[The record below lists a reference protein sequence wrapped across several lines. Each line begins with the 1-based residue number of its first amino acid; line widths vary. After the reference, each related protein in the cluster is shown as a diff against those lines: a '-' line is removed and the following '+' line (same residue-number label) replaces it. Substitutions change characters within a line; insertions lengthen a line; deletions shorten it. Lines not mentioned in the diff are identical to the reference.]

1 MIPERVRIEYPLTNP
16 VVSSFFCSLN
26 SNPLITYMMEP
37 DSTKPNSGKP
47 TSNVVT
53 YLATRLQQLGVNHLF
68 SVPGDYTSDLLEII
82 DTSTSLNR
90 IGNCNELNAGYAA
103 DGYSR
108 INGLGA
114 VAVTTGVGSFSLLNA
129 IGGSFVEDVPVVAII
144 GTLSNTKSLDEINGA
159 ELYHHNVGSD
169 DANIGIYKNVTVAF
183 EKITNPLTA
192 PAQIDAALT
201 ACISKKK
208 PVAIEITE
216 DCYYMPC
223 PPPPKEKLLPVP
235 GYEPIETLRKMA
247 CYTPDADKD
256 NPDCK
261 PNKYAKQ
268 IVDALDGA
276 AESIYSKL
284 TASKAPVLWI
294 GKEIHTYGLQD
305 KFLALL
311 DRVQAP
317 YVNSLLSKAI
327 IPEDNPW
334 FIGLHDGSF
343 TSDYANQFLNK
354 SDLLIGLGVWNTD
367 LNEFGVKT
375 TNVGIISDIDASRN
389 MVKAGDEL
397 YVQVSLSLLL
407 DELIKKIDEN
417 GYTPVWQK
425 PTPPAPPAPPSP
437 TDPIGYDSFYA
448 VLDSFVTPNHVVM
461 ADVGLS
467 TFGGTSSLKIT
478 RPNGIQAQNIWASI
492 GWSVPAGL
500 GASYTEGTRAIVVV
514 GDGAFKLTCQ
524 AISTMVMEKRST
536 VVFVLNNKVYG
547 VEQMLLDPAPYKAG
561 SSTPFEDANVL
572 QEWDYVNLMK
582 AFSNGAHHA
591 QSANVNTVQDLHN
604 VLETIQNNPESTF
617 LVNINLKER
626 DYPRAWSKIVNK

>member
-1 MIPERVRIEYPLTNP
+1 
-16 VVSSFFCSLN
+16 
-26 SNPLITYMMEP
+26 MEP
-37 DSTKPNSGKP
+37 TPTEPTPGKP

-53 YLATRLQQLGVNHLF
+53 YLAIRLQQLGVNHLF

-82 DTSTSLNR
+82 DTSTSLKR

-129 IGGSFVEDVPVVAII
+129 IGGSFVEDIPVVAII
-144 GTLSNTKSLDEINGA
+144 GTLSNTKTLDEVNGA
-159 ELYHHNVGSD
+159 ELYHHNVGTD
-169 DANIGIYKNVTVAF
+169 DANIAIYNKVTVAF
-183 EKITNPLTA
+183 EKITNPLNA
-192 PAQIDAALT
+192 PAQIDTALT
-201 ACISKKK
+201 ACISRKK

-223 PPPPKEKLLPVP
+223 PPPEGKLSPVAS
-235 GYEPIETLRKMA
+235 YESIETLREMA
-247 CYTPDADKD
+247 CHKPDKKDDEDKS
-256 NPDCK
+256 DCK

-276 AESIYSKL
+276 AESIYNKL
-284 TASKAPVLWI
+284 TTSKAPVLWI

-311 DRVQAP
+311 DRIQAP

-389 MVKAGDEL
+389 MVKTGDEL

-407 DELIKKIDEN
+407 DELLGLIDKN
-417 GYTPVWQK
+417 GYTPVWEK
-425 PTPPAPPAPPSP
+425 PTPPVPPAPPSP
-437 TDPIGYDSFYA
+437 SEPIGYDSFYA
-448 VLDSFVTPNHVVM
+448 VLDSFITPDHIVM

-500 GASYTEGTRAIVVV
+500 GASYTDGTRAVVVV

-524 AISTMVMEKRST
+524 AVSTMVMEKRNT
-536 VVFVLNNKVYG
+536 VVFVMNNKVYG
-547 VEQMLLDPAPYKAG
+547 VEQMLLDPAPYKAE
-561 SSTPFEDANVL
+561 SDAPFEDANVL
-572 QEWDYVNLMK
+572 QEWDYVSLMK
-582 AFSNGAHHA
+582 AYSNNAQNA

-604 VLETIQNNPESTF
+604 VLETINNNPESTF

-626 DYPRAWSKIVNK
+626 DYPKAWSKIVNKKT

>member
-1 MIPERVRIEYPLTNP
+1 
-16 VVSSFFCSLN
+16 
-26 SNPLITYMMEP
+26 MEP
-37 DSTKPNSGKP
+37 TPTEPTPGKP

-53 YLATRLQQLGVNHLF
+53 YLAIRLQQLGVNHLF

-82 DTSTSLNR
+82 DTSTSLKR

-129 IGGSFVEDVPVVAII
+129 IGGSFVEDIPVVAII
-144 GTLSNTKSLDEINGA
+144 GTLSNTKTLDEVNGA
-159 ELYHHNVGSD
+159 ELYHHNVGTD
-169 DANIGIYKNVTVAF
+169 DANIAIYNKVTVAF
-183 EKITNPLTA
+183 EKITNPLNA

-201 ACISKKK
+201 ACISQKK

-223 PPPPKEKLLPVP
+223 PPPEGKLSPVAS
-235 GYEPIETLRKMA
+235 YESIETLRKMA
-247 CYTPDADKD
+247 CHKTGKKDDEDKS
-256 NPDCK
+256 DCK

-268 IVDALDGA
+268 IADALDGA
-276 AESIYSKL
+276 AESIYTKL

-311 DRVQAP
+311 DRIQAP

-334 FIGLHDGSF
+334 FVGLHDGVF
-343 TSDYANQFLNK
+343 TSDYTNQFLSK

-367 LNEFGVKT
+367 LNEFGVT
-375 TNVGIISDIDASRN
+375 TSNVGIICDVDASRN
-389 MVKAGDEL
+389 MVKIKTGDEL
-397 YVQVSLSLLL
+397 YVQVSLSHLL

-437 TDPIGYDSFYA
+437 SEHIGYDSFYA
-448 VLDSFVTPNHVVM
+448 VLDSFITPDHIVM

-500 GASYTEGTRAIVVV
+500 GASYTDGTRAVVVV

-536 VVFVLNNKVYG
+536 VVFVMNNKVYG
-547 VEQMLLDPAPYKAG
+547 VEQMLLDPAPYKAE
-561 SSTPFEDANVL
+561 SDATFEEANVL
-572 QEWDYVNLMK
+572 QEWDYVSLMK
-582 AFSNGAHHA
+582 AYSNNAHNA

-604 VLETIQNNPESTF
+604 VIETIQKNPESTF

-626 DYPRAWSKIVNK
+626 DYPKAWSKIVNKKTQ

>member
-1 MIPERVRIEYPLTNP
+1 
-16 VVSSFFCSLN
+16 
-26 SNPLITYMMEP
+26 ME
-37 DSTKPNSGKP
+37 S

-82 DTSTSLNR
+82 DTSTSLER

-144 GTLSNTKSLDEINGA
+144 GTLSNTKTLDEVNGA

-169 DANIGIYKNVTVAF
+169 DANIGIYKPVTVAF
-183 EKITNPLTA
+183 EKISNPMTA

-201 ACISKKK
+201 ACISKSK

-223 PPPPKEKLLPVP
+223 PPPPKDKLLPVP
-235 GYEPIETLRKMA
+235 SYESIETLREMA
-247 CYTPDADKD
+247 CVGSVRKDDNSDKK
-256 NPDCK
+256 PCK

-268 IVDALDGA
+268 IVDALDGSAQTTGA
-276 AESIYSKL
+276 APSIYEKL
-284 TASKAPVLWI
+284 CASKAPVLWI
-294 GKEIHTYGLQD
+294 GKEIQTYGLQG
-305 KFLALL
+305 KFLTLL
-311 DRVQAP
+311 NKIQAP
-317 YVNSLLSKAI
+317 YANSLLGKAI

-334 FIGLHDGSF
+334 FIGLHDGVF
-343 TSDYANQFLNK
+343 TSDYTKQFLNK
-354 SDLLIGLGVWNTD
+354 SDLVIGLGVWNTD
-367 LNEFGVKT
+367 LNEFGIT
-375 TNVGIISDIDASRN
+375 NSNVGIISDIDASRN
-389 MVKAGDEL
+389 MVKTGDEL
-397 YVQVSLSLLL
+397 YVQVSLSNLL
-407 DELIKKIDEN
+407 DKLINLIDEK
-417 GYTPVWQK
+417 GYNPVWQK

-437 TDPIGYDSFYA
+437 SDPIGYDSFYT
-448 VLDSFVTPNHVVM
+448 VLDSFVTPDHIVM

-500 GASYTEGTRAIVVV
+500 GASYTDGTRAVVIV

-524 AISTMVMEKRST
+524 AISTMVMEKRNT

-547 VEQMLLDPAPYKAG
+547 VEQMLLDPAPYKTG
-561 SSTPFEDANVL
+561 SNDPFEAANVL
-572 QEWDYVNLMK
+572 QEWDYVSLMK
-582 AFSNGAHHA
+582 AYSNNAPNA

-604 VLETIQNNPESTF
+604 VLETINNNPNSTF
-617 LVNINLKER
+617 LVNINLNER
-626 DYPRAWSKIVNK
+626 DYPKAWSMFVNK

>member
-1 MIPERVRIEYPLTNP
+1 MD
-16 VVSSFFCSLN
+16 
-26 SNPLITYMMEP
+26 SN
-37 DSTKPNSGKP
+37 
-47 TSNVVT
+47 SNVVT
-53 YLATRLQQLGVNHLF
+53 YLATRLKQLGVDHLF

-82 DTSTSLNR
+82 DTTKILTR
-90 IGNCNELNAGYAA
+90 VGNCNELNAGYAA

-108 INGLGA
+108 VNGLGA

-129 IGGSFVEDVPVVAII
+129 IGGSFVEDIPVVAII
-144 GTLSNTKSLDEINGA
+144 GTLSNTKSLDEVNGA

-169 DANIGIYKNVTVAF
+169 DANIEIYDKVTVAF
-183 EKITNPLTA
+183 EKITNPLNA

-201 ACISKKK
+201 ACISQKK

-223 PPPPKEKLLPVP
+223 PPPPNEKLLPVP
-235 GYEPIETLRKMA
+235 SYESIETLREMA
-247 CYTPDADKD
+247 SETP
-256 NPDCK
+256 

-276 AESIYSKL
+276 AGSIYSKL

-294 GKEIHTYGLQD
+294 GKEIQTYGLQD
-305 KFLALL
+305 KFLNLL
-311 DRVQAP
+311 NKIQAP
-317 YVNSLLSKAI
+317 YANSLLGKAI

-334 FIGLHDGSF
+334 FIGLHDGVF
-343 TSDYANQFLNK
+343 TSDYTNQFLNK
-354 SDLLIGLGVWNTD
+354 SDLVIGLGVWNTD
-367 LNEFGVKT
+367 LNEFGV
-375 TNVGIISDIDASRN
+375 TNSNIGIISDIDASRN
-389 MVKAGDEL
+389 MVKTGDEL
-397 YVQVSLSLLL
+397 YVQVSLSNLL
-407 DELIKKIDEN
+407 DKLISLIDEK

-437 TDPIGYDSFYA
+437 SDPIGYDSFYT
-448 VLDSFVTPNHVVM
+448 VLDSFVTPDHVVM
-461 ADVGLS
+461 ADIGLS

-500 GASYTEGTRAIVVV
+500 GASYTAGTRAVVIV

-524 AISTMVMEKRST
+524 AISTMVMEKRNT

-561 SSTPFEDANVL
+561 SSDPFEDANVL
-572 QEWDYVNLMK
+572 QEWDYVSLMK
-582 AFSNGAHHA
+582 AYSNNAPNA

-604 VLETIQNNPESTF
+604 VLETINNNPNSTF
-617 LVNINLKER
+617 LVNINLSER
-626 DYPRAWSKIVNK
+626 DYPKAWSMFVNK

>member
-1 MIPERVRIEYPLTNP
+1 MD
-16 VVSSFFCSLN
+16 
-26 SNPLITYMMEP
+26 SN
-37 DSTKPNSGKP
+37 
-47 TSNVVT
+47 SNVVT
-53 YLATRLQQLGVNHLF
+53 YLATRLKQLGVDHLF

-82 DTSTSLNR
+82 DTTKILTR
-90 IGNCNELNAGYAA
+90 VGNCNELNAGYAA

-108 INGLGA
+108 VNGLGA

-129 IGGSFVEDVPVVAII
+129 IGGSFVEDIPVVAII
-144 GTLSNTKSLDEINGA
+144 GTLSNAKSLDEVNGA
-159 ELYHHNVGSD
+159 ELYHHNVGAD
-169 DANIGIYKNVTVAF
+169 DANIEIYDKVTVAF
-183 EKITNPLTA
+183 EKITNPLNA

-201 ACISKKK
+201 ACISQKK

-223 PPPPKEKLLPVP
+223 PPPPDEKLLPVP
-235 GYEPIETLRKMA
+235 SYESIETLREMA
-247 CYTPDADKD
+247 SETP
-256 NPDCK
+256 

-276 AESIYSKL
+276 AGSIYSKL
-284 TASKAPVLWI
+284 TASKAPLLWI
-294 GKEIHTYGLQD
+294 GKEIQTYGLQD
-305 KFLALL
+305 KFLTLL
-311 DRVQAP
+311 NKIQAP
-317 YVNSLLSKAI
+317 YANSLLGKAI

-334 FIGLHDGSF
+334 FIGLHDGVF
-343 TSDYANQFLNK
+343 TSDYTNQFLNK
-354 SDLLIGLGVWNTD
+354 SDLVIGLGVWNTD
-367 LNEFGVKT
+367 LNEFGV
-375 TNVGIISDIDASRN
+375 TNSNIGIISDIDASRN
-389 MVKAGDEL
+389 MVKAGNEL
-397 YVQVSLSLLL
+397 YVQVSLSNLL
-407 DELIKKIDEN
+407 DELISLIDEK

-437 TDPIGYDSFYA
+437 SDPIGYDSFYT
-448 VLDSFVTPNHVVM
+448 VLDSFVTPDHVVM

-500 GASYTEGTRAIVVV
+500 GASYTAGTRAVVVV

-524 AISTMVMEKRST
+524 AISTMVMEKRNT

-561 SSTPFEDANVL
+561 SNDPFEDANVL
-572 QEWDYVNLMK
+572 QEWDYVSLMK
-582 AFSNGAHHA
+582 AYSNNAPNA

-604 VLETIQNNPESTF
+604 VLETINNNPNSTF
-617 LVNINLKER
+617 LVNINLNER
-626 DYPRAWSKIVNK
+626 DYPKAWSMFVNK

>member
-1 MIPERVRIEYPLTNP
+1 
-16 VVSSFFCSLN
+16 
-26 SNPLITYMMEP
+26 MEP
-37 DSTKPNSGKP
+37 TSPESTAVQP
-47 TSNVVT
+47 TANVVT

-82 DTSTSLNR
+82 DTSKILKR

-129 IGGSFVEDVPVVAII
+129 IGGSFVEDIPVVAII
-144 GTLSNTKSLDEINGA
+144 GTLSNTKYLDEVNGA

-169 DANIGIYKNVTVAF
+169 DANIAIYDKVTVAF
-183 EKITNPLTA
+183 EKITNPLNA

-201 ACISKKK
+201 ACISHKK

-235 GYEPIETLRKMA
+235 NYESIETLREMA
-247 CYTPDADKD
+247 SKTP
-256 NPDCK
+256 

-268 IVDALDGA
+268 IVDALDGSAKTTGA
-276 AESIYSKL
+276 APSIYEKL
-284 TASKAPVLWI
+284 CASKAPVLWI
-294 GKEIHTYGLQD
+294 GKEIETYGLQD
-305 KFLALL
+305 KFLTLL
-311 DRVQAP
+311 NKIQAP
-317 YVNSLLSKAI
+317 YANSLLGKAI

-334 FIGLHDGSF
+334 FIGLHDGVF
-343 TSDYANQFLNK
+343 TSDYTNQFLNK
-354 SDLLIGLGVWNTD
+354 SDLVIGLGVWNTD
-367 LNEFGVKT
+367 LNEFGIT
-375 TNVGIISDIDASRN
+375 NSNVGIISDIDASRN

-397 YVQVSLSLLL
+397 YVQVSLSNLL
-407 DELIKKIDEN
+407 DKLISLIDEK
-417 GYTPVWQK
+417 GYNPVWQK
-425 PTPPAPPAPPSP
+425 PTPPTTPAPPSP
-437 TDPIGYDSFYA
+437 SDPIGYDSFYA
-448 VLDSFVTPNHVVM
+448 VLDSFVTPDHVVM

-500 GASYTEGTRAIVVV
+500 GASYTEDTRAIVVV

-524 AISTMVMEKRST
+524 AISTMVMESRST

-561 SSTPFEDANVL
+561 STDPFEDANVL
-572 QEWDYVNLMK
+572 QEWDYVSLMK
-582 AFSNGAHHA
+582 AYSNNAPNA

-604 VLETIQNNPESTF
+604 VLETINNNPNSTF
-617 LVNINLKER
+617 LVNINLDER
-626 DYPRAWSKIVNK
+626 DYPKAWSMFVNK

>member
-1 MIPERVRIEYPLTNP
+1 MD
-16 VVSSFFCSLN
+16 
-26 SNPLITYMMEP
+26 SN
-37 DSTKPNSGKP
+37 
-47 TSNVVT
+47 SNVVT
-53 YLATRLQQLGVNHLF
+53 YLATRLKQLGVDHLF

-82 DTSTSLNR
+82 DTTKILTR
-90 IGNCNELNAGYAA
+90 VGNCNELNAGYAA

-108 INGLGA
+108 VNGLGA

-129 IGGSFVEDVPVVAII
+129 IGGSFVEDIPVVAII
-144 GTLSNTKSLDEINGA
+144 GTLSNTKSLDEVNGA

-169 DANIGIYKNVTVAF
+169 DANIEIYDKVTVAF
-183 EKITNPLTA
+183 EKITNPLNA

-201 ACISKKK
+201 ACISQKK

-223 PPPPKEKLLPVP
+223 PPPPDEKLLPVP
-235 GYEPIETLRKMA
+235 SYESIETLREMA
-247 CYTPDADKD
+247 SETP
-256 NPDCK
+256 

-276 AESIYSKL
+276 AGSIYSKL
-284 TASKAPVLWI
+284 TASKAPLLWI
-294 GKEIHTYGLQD
+294 GKEIQTYGLQD
-305 KFLALL
+305 KFLTLL
-311 DRVQAP
+311 NKIQAP
-317 YVNSLLSKAI
+317 YANSLLGKAI

-334 FIGLHDGSF
+334 FIGLHDGVF
-343 TSDYANQFLNK
+343 TSDYTNQFLNK
-354 SDLLIGLGVWNTD
+354 SDLVIGLGVWNTD
-367 LNEFGVKT
+367 LNEFGV
-375 TNVGIISDIDASRN
+375 TNSNIGIISDIDASRN
-389 MVKAGDEL
+389 MVKAGNEL
-397 YVQVSLSLLL
+397 YVQVSLSNLL
-407 DELIKKIDEN
+407 DELISLIDEK

-437 TDPIGYDSFYA
+437 SDPIGYDSFYT
-448 VLDSFVTPNHVVM
+448 VLDSFVTPDHVVM

-500 GASYTEGTRAIVVV
+500 GASYTAGTRAVVVV

-524 AISTMVMEKRST
+524 AISTMVMEKRNT

-561 SSTPFEDANVL
+561 SNDPFEDANVL
-572 QEWDYVNLMK
+572 QEWDYVSLMK
-582 AFSNGAHHA
+582 AYSNNAPNA

-604 VLETIQNNPESTF
+604 VLETINNNPNSTF
-617 LVNINLKER
+617 LVNINLNER
-626 DYPRAWSKIVNK
+626 DYPKAWSMFVNK

>member
-1 MIPERVRIEYPLTNP
+1 MD
-16 VVSSFFCSLN
+16 
-26 SNPLITYMMEP
+26 SN
-37 DSTKPNSGKP
+37 
-47 TSNVVT
+47 SNVVT
-53 YLATRLQQLGVNHLF
+53 YLATRLKQLGVDHLF

-82 DTSTSLNR
+82 DTTKILTR
-90 IGNCNELNAGYAA
+90 VGNCNELNAGYAA

-108 INGLGA
+108 VNGLGA

-129 IGGSFVEDVPVVAII
+129 IGGSFVEDIPVVAII
-144 GTLSNTKSLDEINGA
+144 GTLSNAKSLDEVNGA
-159 ELYHHNVGSD
+159 ELYHHNVGAD
-169 DANIGIYKNVTVAF
+169 DANIEIYDKVTVAF
-183 EKITNPLTA
+183 EKITNPLNA

-201 ACISKKK
+201 ACISQKK

-223 PPPPKEKLLPVP
+223 PPPPDEKLLPVP
-235 GYEPIETLRKMA
+235 SYESIETLREMA
-247 CYTPDADKD
+247 SETP
-256 NPDCK
+256 

-276 AESIYSKL
+276 AGSIYSKL
-284 TASKAPVLWI
+284 TASKAPLLWI
-294 GKEIHTYGLQD
+294 GKEIQTYGLQD
-305 KFLALL
+305 KFLTLL
-311 DRVQAP
+311 NKIQAP
-317 YVNSLLSKAI
+317 YANSLLGKAI

-334 FIGLHDGSF
+334 FIGLHDGVF
-343 TSDYANQFLNK
+343 TSDYTNQFLNK
-354 SDLLIGLGVWNTD
+354 SDLVIGLGVWNTD
-367 LNEFGVKT
+367 LNEFGV
-375 TNVGIISDIDASRN
+375 TNSNIGIISDIDASRN
-389 MVKAGDEL
+389 MVKAGNEL
-397 YVQVSLSLLL
+397 YVQVSLSNLL
-407 DELIKKIDEN
+407 DELISLIDEK

-437 TDPIGYDSFYA
+437 SDPIGYDSFYT
-448 VLDSFVTPNHVVM
+448 VLDSFVTPDHVVM

-500 GASYTEGTRAIVVV
+500 GASYTAGTRAVVVV

-524 AISTMVMEKRST
+524 AISTMVMEKRNT

-561 SSTPFEDANVL
+561 SNDPFEDANVL
-572 QEWDYVNLMK
+572 QEWDYVSLMK
-582 AFSNGAHHA
+582 AYSNNAPNA

-604 VLETIQNNPESTF
+604 VLETINNNPNSTF
-617 LVNINLKER
+617 LVNINLNDR
-626 DYPRAWSKIVNK
+626 DYPKAWSMFVNK

>member
-1 MIPERVRIEYPLTNP
+1 MD
-16 VVSSFFCSLN
+16 
-26 SNPLITYMMEP
+26 SN
-37 DSTKPNSGKP
+37 
-47 TSNVVT
+47 SNVVT
-53 YLATRLQQLGVNHLF
+53 YLATRLKQLGVDHLF

-82 DTSTSLNR
+82 DTTKILTR
-90 IGNCNELNAGYAA
+90 VGNCNELNAGYAA

-108 INGLGA
+108 VNGLGA

-129 IGGSFVEDVPVVAII
+129 IGGSFVEDIPVVAII
-144 GTLSNTKSLDEINGA
+144 GTLSNTKSLDEVNGA

-169 DANIGIYKNVTVAF
+169 DANIEIYDKVTVAF
-183 EKITNPLTA
+183 EKITNPLNA

-201 ACISKKK
+201 ACISQKK

-223 PPPPKEKLLPVP
+223 PPPPNEKLLPVP
-235 GYEPIETLRKMA
+235 SYESIETLREMA
-247 CYTPDADKD
+247 SETP
-256 NPDCK
+256 

-276 AESIYSKL
+276 AGSIYSKL
-284 TASKAPVLWI
+284 TASKAPLLWI
-294 GKEIHTYGLQD
+294 GKEIQTYGLQD
-305 KFLALL
+305 KFLTLL
-311 DRVQAP
+311 NKIQAP
-317 YVNSLLSKAI
+317 YANSLLGKAI

-334 FIGLHDGSF
+334 FIGLHDGVF
-343 TSDYANQFLNK
+343 TSDYTNQFLNK
-354 SDLLIGLGVWNTD
+354 SDLVIGLGVWNTD
-367 LNEFGVKT
+367 LNEFGV
-375 TNVGIISDIDASRN
+375 TNSNIGIISDIDASRN
-389 MVKAGDEL
+389 MVKAGNEL
-397 YVQVSLSLLL
+397 YVQVSLSNLL
-407 DELIKKIDEN
+407 DELISLIDEK

-437 TDPIGYDSFYA
+437 SDPIGYDSFYT
-448 VLDSFVTPNHVVM
+448 VLDSFVTPDHVVM

-500 GASYTEGTRAIVVV
+500 GASYTAGTRAVVVV

-524 AISTMVMEKRST
+524 AISTMVMEKRNT

-561 SSTPFEDANVL
+561 SNDPFEDANVL
-572 QEWDYVNLMK
+572 QEWDYVSLMK
-582 AFSNGAHHA
+582 AYSNNAPNA

-604 VLETIQNNPESTF
+604 VLETINNNPNSTF
-617 LVNINLKER
+617 LVNINLNER
-626 DYPRAWSKIVNK
+626 DYPKAWSMFVNK